1 MWNAIRIALR
11 AIRRNVLRA
20 SLTVLGILIGVAAVI
35 TSTALGAGVRDNVTS
50 QIQSIGSN
58 FIIIW
63 PERALASGA
72 RTANG
77 TGPRLTE
84 DDGLAIKREDV
95 SVEAIS
101 PVLGAR
107 TQIVFGDKNWSTWA
121 EGVTL
126 DWFKVRNWSLE
137 RGGTWTVADE
147 SLKSK
152 VCLIGKTVEKQL
164 FPGVDPIGKTIRIG
178 RYPYTIIGILEKK
191 GQTPFGDDQDDNLV
205 MPISSMRARVLHT
218 APGFAG
224 VLMLSARSSETT
236 DRAVKQADSILRQR
250 HHIEPD
256 AQPDFQIRTL
266 KEFQEMQVKVYDI
279 LTVVLIGVAA
289 ISLLVGGIGVMNIML
304 VSVTERTREI
314 GIRMAIG
321 AREAD
326 IRSQFL
332 IEAVVLAVLGGIA
345 GAIIGIAAITGL
357 GFVLEWPMHVNPT
370 ALTVAVVVSG
380 LTGVAF
386 GFFPAHRAAKLDPIT
401 ALHHE

>member
-1 MWNAIRIALR
+1 M
-11 AIRRNVLRA
+11 
-20 SLTVLGILIGVAAVI
+20 
-35 TSTALGAGVRDNVTS
+35 
-50 QIQSIGSN
+50 
-58 FIIIW
+58 
-63 PERALASGA
+63 
-72 RTANG
+72 
-77 TGPRLTE
+77 
-84 DDGLAIKREDV
+84 
-95 SVEAIS
+95 
-101 PVLGAR
+101 
-107 TQIVFGDKNWSTWA
+107 
-121 EGVTL
+121 
-126 DWFKVRNWSLE
+126 WSL
-137 RGGTWTVADE
+137 ADE
-147 SLKSK
+147 SQKSK
-152 VCLIGKTVEKQL
+152 VCLIGTTVQKQL
-164 FPGVDPIGKTIRIG
+164 FGGVDPIGKTIRIG

-191 GQTPFGDDQDDNLV
+191 GQTPFGDDQDDSLV

-224 VLMLSARSSETT
+224 VLMLSATSSDTT
-236 DRAVKQADSILRQR
+236 DRAVKQAESILRQR
-250 HHIEPD
+250 HHIDPG

-345 GAIIGIAAITGL
+345 GALIGIAAITGL
-357 GFVLEWPMHVNPT
+357 GFVLEWPMHVNLT
-370 ALTVAVVVSG
+370 ALTVAVIVSG